1 MSWYRN
7 GPLVLLLQ
15 AAALHADAGPVVESD
30 IAYYPEAIRAGD
42 DYIAS
47 RAKLDVYCPETA
59 ERLPVV
65 VWFHAGGIRGGDKH
79 LPEALVGKGV
89 CVVSPNYRLSPE
101 ARAPAYIEDAAAAV
115 AWTFD
120 NVDRYGGDSSLI
132 FLSGHSAGGYLAS
145 MLSMDKRWLS
155 VHGIDA
161 NRIAGL
167 IALSGHTITHFTIR
181 QERGLARETPVIDEY
196 APLYHVRP
204 DAPPVLLITGDREL
218 EMLGRYEEN
227 AYFMRMLKVAGHE
240 DVRILELD
248 GYGHSMVEPAFPLLL
263 EEVSRI
269 VALRRKAPRRSDK
282 PRVSSPSL
290 SRSETIAVE
299 ARE

>member
-1 MSWYRN
+1 M
-7 GPLVLLLQ
+7 
-15 AAALHADAGPVVESD
+15 PV
-30 IAYYPEAIRAGD
+30 ILG
-42 DYIAS
+42 
-47 RAKLDVYCPETA
+47 
-59 ERLPVV
+59 
-65 VWFHAGGIRGGDKH
+65 
-79 LPEALVGKGV
+79 
-89 CVVSPNYRLSPE
+89 
-101 ARAPAYIEDAAAAV
+101 AAV
-115 AWTFD
+115 TEFD
-120 NVDRYGGDSSLI
+120 LSDS
-132 FLSGHSAGGYLAS
+132 AVGYLAS

-181 QERGLARETPVIDEY
+181 QERGLRRETPVIDEY

-218 EMLGRYEEN
+218 ELLGR
-227 AYFMRMLKVAGHE
+227 F
-240 DVRILELD
+240 ELD

>member
-1 MSWYRN
+1 MA
-7 GPLVLLLQ
+7 PP
-15 AAALHADAGPVVESD
+15 AGVPRR
-30 IAYYPEAIRAGD
+30 I
-42 DYIAS
+42 
-47 RAKLDVYCPETA
+47 L
-59 ERLPVV
+59 
-65 VWFHAGGIRGGDKH
+65 
-79 LPEALVGKGV
+79 
-89 CVVSPNYRLSPE
+89 
-101 ARAPAYIEDAAAAV
+101 DAAAAV

-155 VHGIDA
+155 VRGIDA

-181 QERGLARETPVIDEY
+181 QERGLRRETPVIDEY
-196 APLYHVRP
+196 APLYHVRA
-204 DAPPVLLITGDREL
+204 DCPPLLLITGW
-218 EMLGRYEEN
+218 GYAVFGKVAKGHGVIN
-227 AYFMRMLKVAGHE
+227 KIKAVPTGTVAGHE

-299 ARE
+299 GRE